1 MASNQDFS
9 LAIGVES
16 VYKTGV
22 APTRAYE
29 ITDENLDWN
38 PTRKQGQGLRAGS
51 RVARSGRRVTP
62 IADGGGDFTI
72 ECVSKGMGLLLQ
84 ACFGTGVSTL
94 VSGTTFQQVFTLGDT
109 PSPLTIQKGVVEDGG
124 TVDPH
129 TFLGCMV
136 DSFEF
141 NFPNADI
148 ATLKTTVDAGDFSSV
163 QAFTAVTSLYPTEP
177 NNVYHFANASLSMG
191 TLTAPTT
198 TALASGA
205 TPTANIRDVSISVA
219 NNLTNNKFNMGGG
232 GRKAKPNRGIRAIT
246 GKFTM
251 QYDATTY
258 RDLFLADS
266 PMNLVLTYVTA
277 GALSTGVETLQVV
290 VPEIK
295 FDGELPK
302 ANGTDLITVPMAFT
316 GLDNLTAAQP
326 IWCVL
331 RTADTAL

>member
-16 VYKTGV
+16 VFKTGV
-22 APTRAYE
+22 APTRAHE
-29 ITDENLDWN
+29 IVTETLDWN
-38 PTRKQGQGLRAGS
+38 PVRKQGQGLRVGS

-62 IADGGGDFTI
+62 IADGGGDIMI
-72 ECVSKGMGLLLQ
+72 ECASKGMGLLLQ
-84 ACFGTGVSTL
+84 ACFGAATSTL
-94 VSGTTFQQVFTLGDT
+94 VSGSTFQQVFTLGDT
-109 PSPLTIQKGVVEDGG
+109 PSSLTIQKGIVEDGG

-141 NFPNADI
+141 GFPNADI
-148 ATLKTTVDAGDFSSV
+148 ATLKATVDAADFSSV
-163 QAFTAVTSLYPTEP
+163 QAYTSVSSLFPTEP
-177 NNVYHFANASLSMG
+177 VNLFHFANASLSMG
-191 TLTAPTT
+191 ALTAPTT
-198 TALASGA
+198 IALGVGA
-205 TPTANIRDVSISVA
+205 TPTANIRDAVVTVG
-219 NNLTNNKFNMGGG
+219 NNLTNNKFNFGGG
-232 GRKAKPNRGIRAIT
+232 GRKGKQNRGIRT
-246 GKFTM
+246 VSGKFTM

-266 PMNLVLTYVTA
+266 PMNLVLNYTGA
-277 GALSTGVETLQVV
+277 ALSTGVETLQVI

-326 IWCVL
+326 IWAVL